1 MQSRTLTAALA
12 GTILALGMTTAQAQT
27 NPAPADAPTN
37 APKAATDAMPADG
50 NAEGAKPKAR
60 QKKSH
65 HAKSS
70 SKSGDRAAPVRVIRR
85 ARPSKASS
93 RSVQRTTHEETR
105 HASPIFDA
113 TAGGP
118 NGIRSAE
125 NSGTRATPCAA

>member
-27 NPAPADAPTN
+27 NPAQADAPTN

-70 SKSGDRAAPVRVIRR
+70 SKSGG
-85 ARPSKASS
+85 SGSASGVLS
-93 RSVQRTTHEETR
+93 
-105 HASPIFDA
+105 ASQTWCHLGYCCV
-113 TAGGP
+113 TAV
-118 NGIRSAE
+118 
-125 NSGTRATPCAA
+125 

>member
-1 MQSRTLTAALA
+1 MGGTAGTCVAAVTGETGCTPPSRSTTVTRKEKPMQSRTLTAALA

-27 NPAPADAPTN
+27 NPAQADAPTN

-70 SKSGDRAAPVRVIRR
+70 SKSGGSGSASAGDTSGAAKQ
-85 ARPSKASS
+85 S
-93 RSVQRTTHEETR
+93 Q
-105 HASPIFDA
+105 
-113 TAGGP
+113 
-118 NGIRSAE
+118 
-125 NSGTRATPCAA
+125 